1 MNLPALLKKIVM
13 LTGDLPTIPYTSQAV
28 LQKLS
33 DPNAT
38 PKEIE
43 DIIIRD
49 PSLTARVLKL
59 ANSPFYAQARTIKT
73 ISEATTVIG
82 FNTLRSLVIAS
93 AVREMFKTFGLVEK
107 LLWEHSVAVGFISR
121 YIAMKRVPRNSEEYF
136 VAGLLHDIG
145 KIVLQ
150 IKIPNRMV
158 QVIEELYGE
167 GRDDSTAIET
177 KVFGFTHAHVGQLI
191 ARKWLFSQEIEEA
204 IGYHHWPGRAKI
216 NPMMCYTVH
225 LANVMAHKLEIGP
238 IRTPDADLSKII
250 SAVFLGFSQEELDK
264 VLEECH
270 QMLKVEA
277 GDIFS

>member
-1 MNLPALLKKIVM
+1 MNLPTLLKKIVM

-43 DIIIRD
+43 SIILRD
-49 PSLTARVLKL
+49 PSLAARILKL
-59 ANSPFYAQARTIKT
+59 ANSPFYAHARKIKT
-73 ISEATTVIG
+73 VSEATAIIG

-93 AVREMFKTFGLVEK
+93 AVREMFKVFGLVEK

-121 YIAMKRVPRNSEEYF
+121 FIASKKFVRISEEVF
-136 VAGLLHDIG
+136 IAGLLHDIG

-150 IKIPNRMV
+150 LRVPDKMC
-158 QVIEELYGE
+158 QVIEELYE
-167 GRDDSTAIET
+167 GGREESTTLET
-177 KVFGFTHAHVGQLI
+177 KLFGFNHAHVGQLV
-191 ARKWLFSQEIEEA
+191 ARKWLFSEDIEEA
-204 IGYHHWPGRAKI
+204 IGYHHWPGRARL
-216 NPMMCYTVH
+216 NPNICYVVH
-225 LANVMAHKLEIGP
+225 LANVISHKLEIGP
-238 IRTPDADLSKII
+238 IRTPEIDLSKTI
-250 SAVFLGFSQEELDK
+250 SAISLGFFPDDLDGM
-264 VLEECH
+264 LEECQ